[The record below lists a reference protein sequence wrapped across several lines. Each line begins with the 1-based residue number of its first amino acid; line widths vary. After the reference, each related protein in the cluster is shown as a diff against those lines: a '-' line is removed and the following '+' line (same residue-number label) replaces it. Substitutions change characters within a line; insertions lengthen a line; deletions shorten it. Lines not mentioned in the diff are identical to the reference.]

1 MKAFSIITF
10 CILALGIEPILP
22 GQTTINGSR
31 VMLGSWNAA
40 GATHTLPSKTGLT
53 ALLPS
58 TCTQGEEYF
67 ATDAAAGQNK
77 YYCASTNIWTQQSA
91 FLRTSTFANLGGA
104 VNGSI

>member
-1 MKAFSIITF
+1 MKAFPISTL
-10 CILALGIEPILP
+10 CILALGIESILP

-58 TCTQGEEYF
+58 T
-67 ATDAAAGQNK
+67 
-77 YYCASTNIWTQQSA
+77 
-91 FLRTSTFANLGGA
+91 
-104 VNGSI
+104 